1 MASPEELRIMT
12 RVARMY
18 YTEGVRQPQIADR
31 LGLSQARVSRL
42 LKRAE
47 EQGIVRITV
56 TAPQGTHPGLEGAL
70 QERYGIRLALVVDVP
85 EDDEQR
91 ILPELGAAAAYYL
104 EATLRSRDV
113 IGISSWSASLLAV
126 VDHLRA
132 VPGLTGVRVLQVL
145 GGVGDP
151 AAAEHATRLTDRMA
165 RALQGTPVH
174 LPSPGVAGSA
184 ASAAALREDPF
195 VAAGMALFDEITVAL
210 VGIGSLEPSRVLAS
224 SGNVFSAAELEELR
238 AAGAV
243 GDVCLHFFDADGRPT
258 DTGAGTAQR
267 VVGIAPEQLRAVPR
281 CVAVAGGRRK
291 TEAVRAALRG
301 GLVNVLITDRFTA
314 ERLTRP

>member
-1 MASPEELRIMT
+1 MAAPEELRLMT

-56 TAPQGTHPGLEGAL
+56 SAPQGTHPGLEGAL

-104 EATLRSRDV
+104 EVTLRSGDV

-126 VDHLRA
+126 VDHLRP

-165 RALQGTPVH
+165 HVLQGSPVH

-184 ASAAALREDPF
+184 ASARALREDPF
-195 VAAGMALFDEITVAL
+195 VAAGMALFKEITVAL

-224 SGNVFSAAELEELR
+224 SGNVFAAGELARLR

-243 GDVCLHFFDADGRPT
+243 GDVCLHFFDAAGRPA
-258 DTGAGTAQR
+258 DTGTAQR
-267 VVGIAPEQLRAVPR
+267 VIGITPEQLRAVPR

>member
-1 MASPEELRIMT
+1 MASPEELRLMT

-18 YTEGVRQPQIADR
+18 YTEGVRQPQIARR

-42 LKRAE
+42 LSKAE
-47 EQGIVRITV
+47 QHGIVRITV
-56 TAPQGTHPGLEGAL
+56 SPPAGTHPELEGAL
-70 QERYGIRLALVVDVP
+70 QERYGLRLALVVEVG

-104 EATLRSRDV
+104 EATLRSGDV
-113 IGISSWSASLLAV
+113 IGISSWSASLLAL
-126 VDHLRA
+126 VDHLHPA
-132 VPGLTGVRVLQVL
+132 PGLAGVRVVQVL

-165 RALQGTPVH
+165 RVLHGDAVH

-184 ASAAALREDPF
+184 ASAKALREDPF
-195 VAAGMALFDEITVAL
+195 VAAGLALFDGITVAL

-224 SGNVFSAAELEELR
+224 SGNVFSAAEIERLR

-243 GDVCLHFFDADGRPT
+243 GDVCLNFFDAAGTPV
-258 DTGAGTAQR
+258 DTGTAER
-267 VVGIAPEQLRAVPR
+267 VIGITPDGLRAVPR

-291 TEAVRAALRG
+291 TEAVRGALRG